1 MIYVAECNLGKVKLE
16 TMLASCLSLE
26 FTGRNHGHFAW
37 VSGIL
42 MPSCGGR
49 LISLVLYY
57 VKTFACVYFSS
68 LPSPPFGKYI
78 KFPLV
83 SSVTVP
89 GWMPLTGLSWLP
101 TSLGCS
107 WGLHQLLRHPP
118 PPPPPS
124 SIVRSLKV
132 LMRKTTWKGVGL
144 LCLQNVCHAHVEEKE
159 AV

>member
-16 TMLASCLSLE
+16 TMLSSCLSLE

-89 GWMPLTGLSWLP
+89 GWMPLTGLSWLL

-107 WGLHQLLRHPP
+107 CGLHQLLRHPP
-118 PPPPPS
+118 PPSTLIYCEEFKGTYEKDNLEGGGVVMPS
-124 SIVRSLKV
+124 K
-132 LMRKTTWKGVGL
+132 
-144 LCLQNVCHAHVEEKE
+144 CLSCTC
-159 AV
+159 